1 MNTGFFVVQKRKE
14 NDYLKRLNDEDI
26 LKSNVDT
33 ISQFY
38 ILDYLKK
45 NLNVNEFKL
54 YLVDSNKI
62 KVTDKN
68 DKVLYFSYDK
78 ENKNVVYEEEIKELD
93 RTMEM

>member
-1 MNTGFFVVQKRKE
+1 MKI
-14 NDYLKRLNDEDI
+14 LNDEDI

-45 NLNVNEFKL
+45 NLNISEFNV

-68 DKVLYFSYDK
+68 DEVLYFSYDK

-93 RTMEM
+93 RTMEMWGMI

>member
-1 MNTGFFVVQKRKE
+1 MKK
-14 NDYLKRLNDEDI
+14 LNDEDI

-45 NLNVNEFKL
+45 NLNVSEFNI

-68 DKVLYFSYDK
+68 DEVLYFSYDK
-78 ENKNVVYEEEIKELD
+78 ENKNVVYEEELKELD

>member
-1 MNTGFFVVQKRKE
+1 M
-14 NDYLKRLNDEDI
+14 KRLNDEDI
-26 LKSNVDT
+26 LKNNVDT

-45 NLNVNEFKL
+45 NLNISEFNV

-68 DKVLYFSYDK
+68 DEVLYFSYDK

-93 RTMEM
+93 RTMEMWGMV

>member
-1 MNTGFFVVQKRKE
+1 MKK
-14 NDYLKRLNDEDI
+14 LNDEDI

-45 NLNVNEFKL
+45 NLNVSEFKI

-68 DKVLYFSYDK
+68 DEVLYFSYDK
-78 ENKNVVYEEEIKELD
+78 ENKNVVYEEELKELD

>member
-1 MNTGFFVVQKRKE
+1 MKK
-14 NDYLKRLNDEDI
+14 LNDEDI

-38 ILDYLKK
+38 ILDYLKN
-45 NLNVNEFKL
+45 NLNISEFMI

-68 DKVLYFSYDK
+68 DEVLYFSYDK

>member
-1 MNTGFFVVQKRKE
+1 M
-14 NDYLKRLNDEDI
+14 KRLNDEDI

-45 NLNVNEFKL
+45 NLNVSEFMI

-68 DKVLYFSYDK
+68 DELLYFSYDK

-93 RTMEM
+93 RTMEMWGMI

>member
-1 MNTGFFVVQKRKE
+1 M
-14 NDYLKRLNDEDI
+14 KRLNDEDI

-45 NLNVNEFKL
+45 NLNISEFNV

-68 DKVLYFSYDK
+68 DEVLYFSYDK

-93 RTMEM
+93 RTMEMWGMI

>member
-1 MNTGFFVVQKRKE
+1 MKI
-14 NDYLKRLNDEDI
+14 LNDEDI

-45 NLNVNEFKL
+45 NLNVSEFKI

-68 DKVLYFSYDK
+68 DEVLYFSYDK

>member
-1 MNTGFFVVQKRKE
+1 MKI
-14 NDYLKRLNDEDI
+14 LNDEDI

-45 NLNVNEFKL
+45 NLNVSEFKI

-68 DKVLYFSYDK
+68 DEVLYFSYDK
-78 ENKNVVYEEEIKELD
+78 ENKNVVYEEEIKELV

>member
-1 MNTGFFVVQKRKE
+1 MKI
-14 NDYLKRLNDEDI
+14 LNDEDI

-45 NLNVNEFKL
+45 NLNVSEFMI

-68 DKVLYFSYDK
+68 DEVLYFSYDK
-78 ENKNVVYEEEIKELD
+78 ENKNVVYEEELKELD

>member
-1 MNTGFFVVQKRKE
+1 MKI
-14 NDYLKRLNDEDI
+14 LNDEDI

-45 NLNVNEFKL
+45 NLNVSEFKI

-68 DKVLYFSYDK
+68 DEVLYFSYDK
-78 ENKNVVYEEEIKELD
+78 EKTAIGSEEEIKELD

>member
-1 MNTGFFVVQKRKE
+1 M
-14 NDYLKRLNDEDI
+14 KRLNDEDI

-45 NLNVNEFKL
+45 NLNVSEFKI

-68 DKVLYFSYDK
+68 DEVLYFSYDK
-78 ENKNVVYEEEIKELD
+78 ENKNVVYEEELKELD

>member
-1 MNTGFFVVQKRKE
+1 MKI
-14 NDYLKRLNDEDI
+14 LNDEDI

-45 NLNVNEFKL
+45 NFNVSEFKI

-68 DKVLYFSYDK
+68 DEVLYFSYDK
-78 ENKNVVYEEEIKELD
+78 ENKNVVYEEELKELD

>member
-1 MNTGFFVVQKRKE
+1 M
-14 NDYLKRLNDEDI
+14 KRLNDEDI

-45 NLNVNEFKL
+45 NLNVSEFNI

-68 DKVLYFSYDK
+68 DEVLYFSYDK

>member
-1 MNTGFFVVQKRKE
+1 MKI
-14 NDYLKRLNDEDI
+14 LNDEDI

-45 NLNVNEFKL
+45 NLNVSEFKI
-54 YLVDSNKI
+54 YLVDSNRI

-68 DKVLYFSYDK
+68 DEVLYFSYDK
-78 ENKNVVYEEEIKELD
+78 ENKNVVYEEETKELD

>member
-1 MNTGFFVVQKRKE
+1 MKK
-14 NDYLKRLNDEDI
+14 LNDEDI
-26 LKSNVDT
+26 LKNNVVT

-45 NLNVNEFKL
+45 NLNISEFNV

-68 DKVLYFSYDK
+68 DEVLYFSYDK

>member
-1 MNTGFFVVQKRKE
+1 MKI
-14 NDYLKRLNDEDI
+14 LNDEDI

-45 NLNVNEFKL
+45 NLNVSEFKI

-68 DKVLYFSYDK
+68 DELLYFSYDK

-93 RTMEM
+93 RSMEM

>member
-1 MNTGFFVVQKRKE
+1 MKI
-14 NDYLKRLNDEDI
+14 LNDEDI

-45 NLNVNEFKL
+45 NLNVSEFKI
-54 YLVDSNKI
+54 YLIDSNKI

-68 DKVLYFSYDK
+68 DEVLYFSYDK

-93 RTMEM
+93 RTMEMWGMV

>member
-1 MNTGFFVVQKRKE
+1 MKI
-14 NDYLKRLNDEDI
+14 LNDEDI

-45 NLNVNEFKL
+45 NLNVSEFKI

-68 DKVLYFSYDK
+68 DEVLYFSYDK

-93 RTMEM
+93 RTMEMWGMV

>member
-1 MNTGFFVVQKRKE
+1 MKI
-14 NDYLKRLNDEDI
+14 LNDEDI

-45 NLNVNEFKL
+45 NFNVSEFKI

-68 DKVLYFSYDK
+68 DEVLYFSYDK
-78 ENKNVVYEEEIKELD
+78 ENKNVVYEEELKELD
-93 RTMEM
+93 RTMEMWGMI

>member
-1 MNTGFFVVQKRKE
+1 M
-14 NDYLKRLNDEDI
+14 KRLNDEDI
-26 LKSNVDT
+26 LKNNVDT

-45 NLNVNEFKL
+45 NLNISEFNV

-68 DKVLYFSYDK
+68 DEVLYFSYDK
-78 ENKNVVYEEEIKELD
+78 EDKNVVYEEEIKELD

>member
-1 MNTGFFVVQKRKE
+1 MKK
-14 NDYLKRLNDEDI
+14 LNDEDI

-38 ILDYLKK
+38 ILDYLKN
-45 NLNVNEFKL
+45 NLNISEFKI

-68 DKVLYFSYDK
+68 DEVLYFSYDK
-78 ENKNVVYEEEIKELD
+78 EDKNVVYEEEIKELD
-93 RTMEM
+93 RTMKM

>member
-1 MNTGFFVVQKRKE
+1 MKK
-14 NDYLKRLNDEDI
+14 LNDEDI

-45 NLNVNEFKL
+45 NLNVSEFNI

-68 DKVLYFSYDK
+68 DEVLYFSYDK

-93 RTMEM
+93 RTMEMWGMI

>member
-1 MNTGFFVVQKRKE
+1 MKI
-14 NDYLKRLNDEDI
+14 LNDEDI

-38 ILDYLKK
+38 ILDYLKN
-45 NLNVNEFKL
+45 NLNISEFKI

-68 DKVLYFSYDK
+68 DEVLYFSYDK
-78 ENKNVVYEEEIKELD
+78 EDKNVVYEEEIKELD
-93 RTMEM
+93 RTMKM

>member
-1 MNTGFFVVQKRKE
+1 M
-14 NDYLKRLNDEDI
+14 KRLNDEDI
-26 LKSNVDT
+26 LKNNVVT

-45 NLNVNEFKL
+45 NLNISEFNV

-68 DKVLYFSYDK
+68 DEVLYFSYDK

>member
-1 MNTGFFVVQKRKE
+1 MKI
-14 NDYLKRLNDEDI
+14 LNDEDI

-45 NLNVNEFKL
+45 NLNVSEFKI

-68 DKVLYFSYDK
+68 DEVLYFSYD
-78 ENKNVVYEEEIKELD
+78 NRFY
-93 RTMEM
+93 

>member
-1 MNTGFFVVQKRKE
+1 
-14 NDYLKRLNDEDI
+14 LKRLNDEDI

-45 NLNVNEFKL
+45 NLNVSEFKI
-54 YLVDSNKI
+54 YLIDSNKI

-68 DKVLYFSYDK
+68 DEVLYFSYDK

-93 RTMEM
+93 RTMEMWGMI

>member
-1 MNTGFFVVQKRKE
+1 MKK
-14 NDYLKRLNDEDI
+14 LNDEDI

-45 NLNVNEFKL
+45 NLNVSEFMI

-68 DKVLYFSYDK
+68 DELLYFSYDK
-78 ENKNVVYEEEIKELD
+78 ENKNVVYEEEIKELV

>member
-1 MNTGFFVVQKRKE
+1 MKI
-14 NDYLKRLNDEDI
+14 LNDEDI

-45 NLNVNEFKL
+45 NLNVSEFKI

-68 DKVLYFSYDK
+68 DEVLYFSYYK
-78 ENKNVVYEEEIKELD
+78 ENKNGVYEEEIKELD

>member
-1 MNTGFFVVQKRKE
+1 MKI
-14 NDYLKRLNDEDI
+14 LSDEDI

-45 NLNVNEFKL
+45 NLNVSEFKI

-68 DKVLYFSYDK
+68 DEVLYFSYDK
-78 ENKNVVYEEEIKELD
+78 ENKNVVYEEELKELD

>member
-1 MNTGFFVVQKRKE
+1 MKI
-14 NDYLKRLNDEDI
+14 LNDEDI

-45 NLNVNEFKL
+45 NLNVSEFNI

-68 DKVLYFSYDK
+68 DEVLYFSYDK
-78 ENKNVVYEEEIKELD
+78 ENKNVVYEEELKELD

>member
-1 MNTGFFVVQKRKE
+1 M
-14 NDYLKRLNDEDI
+14 KRLNDEDI
-26 LKSNVDT
+26 LKNNVDT

-45 NLNVNEFKL
+45 NLNISEFNV

-68 DKVLYFSYDK
+68 DEVLYFSYDK

>member
-1 MNTGFFVVQKRKE
+1 M
-14 NDYLKRLNDEDI
+14 KRLNDEDI

-33 ISQFY
+33 ILQFY

-45 NLNVNEFKL
+45 NLNVSEFKI

-68 DKVLYFSYDK
+68 DEVLYFSYDK

>member
-1 MNTGFFVVQKRKE
+1 MKI
-14 NDYLKRLNDEDI
+14 LNDEDI

-45 NLNVNEFKL
+45 NLNVSEFKI
-54 YLVDSNKI
+54 YLIDSNKI

-68 DKVLYFSYDK
+68 DEVLYFSYDK
-78 ENKNVVYEEEIKELD
+78 EDKNVVYEEEIKELD

>member
-1 MNTGFFVVQKRKE
+1 MKI
-14 NDYLKRLNDEDI
+14 LNDEDI

-45 NLNVNEFKL
+45 NLNVSEFNI

-68 DKVLYFSYDK
+68 DEVLYFSYDK
-78 ENKNVVYEEEIKELD
+78 EDKNVVYEEEIKELD
-93 RTMEM
+93 RTMEMWGMI

>member
-1 MNTGFFVVQKRKE
+1 M
-14 NDYLKRLNDEDI
+14 KRLNDEDI
-26 LKSNVDT
+26 LKNNVVT

-45 NLNVNEFKL
+45 NFNISEFNV

-68 DKVLYFSYDK
+68 DEVLYFSYDK
-78 ENKNVVYEEEIKELD
+78 ENKNVVYEEEIKELV
-93 RTMEM
+93 RTMEMWGMI

>member
-1 MNTGFFVVQKRKE
+1 MKG
-14 NDYLKRLNDEDI
+14 LNDEDI

-33 ISQFY
+33 ISLFY

-45 NLNVNEFKL
+45 NLNVSEFKI

-68 DKVLYFSYDK
+68 DEVLYFSYDK
-78 ENKNVVYEEEIKELD
+78 ENKNVVYEEEVKELD